1 VNLRWQLLSSLNTS
15 PCIFMFS
22 VGSEQEMD
30 FAHLELLPP
39 PPCMQTLFDPNH
51 PLHHRFNCQCESG
64 LQLYYRT
71 EQPHYNHSWN
81 VFSVS
86 FLHSPTEGHEAHLPQ
101 CVRADRFSPSP
112 IMEVYTIF
120 IFFWLLYS
128 ICGNHVFVSV
138 EWFENALKW
147 IVLPLLKSNVCKKKR
162 HSIIHS

>member
-1 VNLRWQLLSSLNTS
+1 
-15 PCIFMFS
+15 
-22 VGSEQEMD
+22 
-30 FAHLELLPP
+30 
-39 PPCMQTLFDPNH
+39 MQTLFDPNH

-101 CVRADRFSPSP
+101 CVCADRFSPSP
-112 IMEVYTIF
+112 IMDVYTIF

-147 IVLPLLKSNVCKKKR
+147 IVLPLLKSNVCKKKGTQLFTPSCFELIDTVIVDIGCLYVFFLCTTWVYR
-162 HSIIHS
+162 IYFILFHV